1 VGLQQPNLRK
11 VYFVGGR
18 LGRGGGIFL
27 ELLHRKCYNTL
38 TEDARRFFD
47 GRNE

>member
-1 VGLQQPNLRK
+1 MWLQQPNLHRG
-11 VYFVGGR
+11 YFVGGR
-18 LGRGGGIFL
+18 QGQTVGIFL
-27 ELLHRKCYNTL
+27 ELLRWKCYNTL